1 MADDV
6 QDVRCPI
13 CKRPAQEV
21 GRIGEA
27 TGFICPIH
35 KNFKVADAVLA
46 SQWIKDCTRGE
57 WQAALAKAKKRT
69 KPMGWPLITSDDF

>member
-6 QDVRCPI
+6 RDVRCPI

-35 KNFKVADAVLA
+35 KNFKVADTV
-46 SQWIKDCTRGE
+46 SQWPKDYCTRGE

-69 KPMGWPLITSDDF
+69 KGWPLITSNDF

>member
-6 QDVRCPI
+6 QDNRCPI
-13 CKRPAQEV
+13 CNRPAQEV

-35 KNFKVADAVLA
+35 KNFKVADAVLT
-46 SQWIKDCTRGE
+46 SQWIKHCTRGE
-57 WQAALAKAKKRT
+57 WQTALLKAKQRK
-69 KPMGWPLITSDDF
+69 GVPLITSDDF